1 MIFATV
7 GTQLPFDRLINAL
20 DAWAGARPDQPEVFA
35 QVGPTDLKPAH
46 IEFSTFLTPD
56 EHDRRMNEAT
66 VVVGHAGM
74 GTIIGSLQLGKPVVI
89 MPRKAQLGE
98 HRNDHQ
104 LATAAR
110 FAERPG
116 VRVATDEYELASALD
131 DLVDGKI
138 APGQRISPH
147 ASEELLGAVRAFI
160 RGE

>member
-1 MIFATV
+1 
-7 GTQLPFDRLINAL
+7 
-20 DAWAGARPDQPEVFA
+20 
-35 QVGPTDLKPAH
+35 
-46 IEFSTFLTPD
+46 
-56 EHDRRMNEAT
+56 
-66 VVVGHAGM
+66 M

-116 VRVATDEYELASALD
+116 VRVATDEHELASALD

-138 APGQRISPH
+138 APGQRISPY
-147 ASEELLGAVRAFI
+147 ASEELLDAVRAFI